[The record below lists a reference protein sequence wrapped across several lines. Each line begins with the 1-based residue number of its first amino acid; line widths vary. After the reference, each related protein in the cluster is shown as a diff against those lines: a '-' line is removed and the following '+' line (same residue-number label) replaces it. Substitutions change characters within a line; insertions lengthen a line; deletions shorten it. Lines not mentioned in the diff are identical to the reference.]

1 MENAQILE
9 DKLSKKEFYIES
21 NMKDIYPPHKTNVE
35 LLNGVKQ
42 GRLYQGSFRASRDN
56 FLEGFVNVESLED
69 QVSSDMTV
77 LLCLRCKI
85 KGPSQLIDFNW
96 DDNRWSPEGEP
107 FGTPQV
113 FILLI
118 FCYLSTQIFWQIVFH

>member
-1 MENAQILE
+1 MVIAVYEYIKNMENAQILE

-21 NMKDIYPPHKTNVE
+21 NMKDIYPPHRTNVE

-42 GRLYQGSFRASRDN
+42 GKLYQGSFRASRDN

-77 LLCLRCKI
+77 FLCLM
-85 KGPSQLIDFNW
+85 
-96 DDNRWSPEGEP
+96 
-107 FGTPQV
+107 
-113 FILLI
+113 
-118 FCYLSTQIFWQIVFH
+118 